1 MANFGF
7 EIDPEEITS
16 KNCAVVMVSS
26 EVPAFA
32 RAGER
37 IDLSISSIGD
47 ARSLEGGILLQ
58 TNLRAANGEV
68 YAVAQGRVMVAT
80 ATGSTKTVGSLPK
93 GAIVERDIISQF
105 LSEGRI
111 SVLLRDPDFV
121 TAHTVAQA
129 IRQKFEG
136 IDVQTLDASLI
147 EIEIPPD
154 RVEDVVAFIS
164 ELESLSI
171 TPDVAGKVVIDSQSG
186 VIIVGEN
193 VRIGKVA
200 VSYKSIKVNIGTSN
214 WGEEESPNHFIV
226 EETATVDDLISTFR
240 AVGLEAEVILG
251 IMQAIEKAGALY
263 GRLIVL

>member
-1 MANFGF
+1 M
-7 EIDPEEITS
+7 
-16 KNCAVVMVSS
+16 
-26 EVPAFA
+26 
-32 RAGER
+32 
-37 IDLSISSIGD
+37 
-47 ARSLEGGILLQ
+47 
-58 TNLRAANGEV
+58 
-68 YAVAQGRVMVAT
+68 
-80 ATGSTKTVGSLPK
+80 
-93 GAIVERDIISQF
+93 
-105 LSEGRI
+105 
-111 SVLLRDPDFV
+111 
-121 TAHTVAQA
+121 
-129 IRQKFEG
+129 
-136 IDVQTLDASLI
+136 
-147 EIEIPPD
+147 
-154 RVEDVVAFIS
+154 VAFIS
-164 ELESLSI
+164 ELESLAI